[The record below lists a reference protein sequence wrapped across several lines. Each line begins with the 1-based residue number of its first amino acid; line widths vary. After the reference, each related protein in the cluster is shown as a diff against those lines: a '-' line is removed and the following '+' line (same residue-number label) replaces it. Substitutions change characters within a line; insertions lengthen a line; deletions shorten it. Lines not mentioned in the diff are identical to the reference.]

1 MASAAVAVPGAAQG
15 MSTVPEPAS
24 TDDPVLQFFHSAT
37 AYDIMPENGKVVV
50 VDAKLPLSRV
60 FRIFVEQ
67 WTTCAVVWM
76 EASGCTMLLTTT
88 HLIQMILQYAK
99 EVEPIQLAEKLG
111 QVTIQDW
118 LGTQEGMPPM
128 AREAPD
134 ISLYD
139 AIRRMEEESFQ
150 RLPVV
155 EKTAALGSTVLH
167 IITFPRILRYVMAHF
182 HNDNDELLNKSIEEL
197 GIGFFNAAEIVTVG
211 TDMKLSQVFE
221 LMVSR
226 NLHCIPIVDEDGV
239 VVDVIS
245 QTDVTLAARS
255 LSYECLERP
264 ARGLLLEH
272 GNPQESLHTCMRSET
287 LISVLRRLV
296 TTGADRLI
304 CIDVPGHLEG
314 VVTLNHIFGHF
325 IQLRTDHPSSHLPEE
340 IGKAEAPI
348 DAEEDNGQYGRF
360 CLDDVDDDE

>member
-1 MASAAVAVPGAAQG
+1 MEVSAAVAVPGTAG
-15 MSTVPEPAS
+15 DPVHSDELS
-24 TDDPVLQFFHSAT
+24 GDPVLQFFHSAT

-50 VDAKLPLSRV
+50 VDAQLPLLQV

-67 WTTCAVVWM
+67 WTNCAVVWT
-76 EASGCTMLLTTT
+76 ESSGCTMLLNTT
-88 HLIQMILQYAK
+88 HLIKIILQYTE
-99 EVEPIQLAEKLG
+99 EVEPAALTEKLG
-111 QVTIQDW
+111 QVTIADW
-118 LGTQEGMPPM
+118 LRSESQGAQTDAAMQSVE
-128 AREAPD
+128 PD
-134 ISLYD
+134 ISLYA
-139 AIRRMEEESFQ
+139 AISLMENHSIQ

-155 EKTAALGSTVLH
+155 EKTTTLGSTVLH

-197 GIGFFNAAEIVTVG
+197 AIGFFNAAEIVTVG
-211 TDMKLSQVFE
+211 TDVNLKEVFE
-221 LMVSR
+221 LMLAR
-226 NLHCIPIVDEDGV
+226 DLHSIPIVDEDGV

-255 LSYECLERP
+255 ASYECLERP
-264 ARGLLLEH
+264 ARSLLLEH
-272 GNPQESLHTCMRSET
+272 GSPQESLHTCMRSET

-325 IQLRTDHPSSHLPEE
+325 MQIADGTQE
-340 IGKAEAPI
+340 PI
-348 DAEEDNGQYGRF
+348 DVDEEGGSAVDADEDDGEQFGRF
-360 CLDDVDDDE
+360 CVTDLES